1 MEKTNPVLS
10 SDLEAAKNQFEN
22 WRSGKRSSR
31 EPIPQNLWETAIAL
45 SHKYSIYKVSKC
57 LRLNFT
63 DLKKRFDGKEYRSVT
78 RRQPETFIELPW
90 EKPGVSSECII
101 EMEDEFGC
109 RMKMCFRGE
118 TRLDLLELGKSFW
131 NKTR

>member
-10 SDLEAAKNQFEN
+10 PDLETARTQFEN
-22 WRSGKRSSR
+22 WRSGKKSPR
-31 EPIPQNLWETAIAL
+31 EPIPRNLWETAIEL
-45 SHKYSIYKVSKC
+45 SYKYSINKVSKC

-63 DLKKRFDGKEYRSVT
+63 DLKKRIYGKEYRSVT
-78 RRQPETFIELPW
+78 QRQPEMFIELPW
-90 EKPGVSSECII
+90 EKAGVQSECII
-101 EMEDEFGC
+101 EMQDQSGC

-131 NKTR
+131 NKKR